1 MDRPASR
8 LSMTALVPLVLAAS
22 TLTFSTGCHPGLLVA
37 SAMYMW
43 QGGNL
48 VPAACE
54 VPLEEKRVVVFCRP
68 PASQEF
74 RHAGASRQIAKLVTS
89 LIRDN
94 GDKIDMVSQ
103 RKVDEW
109 IDMNDSN
116 DFEELG
122 QAVKAD
128 FVIYIDLAHF
138 ELYKGKTVYQGN
150 ADVSLT
156 VYDMNDNARDVWD
169 LELGEVLYPV
179 HSGIAVQDK
188 RVDQFQREYVKV
200 VADQIARNFY
210 AHDPNDNFA
219 MDALANQ

>member
-8 LSMTALVPLVLAAS
+8 SFLVTGLYAGLVAC
-22 TLTFSTGCHPGLLVA
+22 TLVASTGCHPGLLAA

-48 VPAACE
+48 APAACD

-74 RHAGASRQIAKLVTS
+74 RHAGASRQIAMQVGQK
-89 LIRDN
+89 IREN
-94 GDKIDMVSQ
+94 DKKIEVVSQ
-103 RKVDEW
+103 RKVDQW

-116 DFEELG
+116 DFEQLG
-122 QAVKAD
+122 KAVNAD
-128 FVIYIDLAHF
+128 FVIYIELAHF

-150 ADVSLT
+150 TDVTLT
-156 VYDMNDNARDVWD
+156 VYDMNDGGNEVW
-169 LELGEVLYPV
+169 LESMGEILYPV

-188 RVDQFQREYVKV
+188 SVDRFQREYVSI

-219 MDALANQ
+219 LDAMANQ